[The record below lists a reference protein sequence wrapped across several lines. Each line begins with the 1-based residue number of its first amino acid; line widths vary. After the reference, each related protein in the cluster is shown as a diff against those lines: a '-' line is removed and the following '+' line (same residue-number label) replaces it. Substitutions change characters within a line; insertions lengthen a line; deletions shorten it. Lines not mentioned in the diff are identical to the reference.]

1 MKINI
6 GLIGILVIIIF
17 TSLSFLYLNT
27 KTERLLEEL
36 NIIKGYVIDIDDD
49 IHEIEKNLDQ

>member
-6 GLIGILVIIIF
+6 GLIGILFIIIF
-17 TSLSFLYLNT
+17 TSLSFFYLNT
-27 KTERLLEEL
+27 KTEKLLEEL